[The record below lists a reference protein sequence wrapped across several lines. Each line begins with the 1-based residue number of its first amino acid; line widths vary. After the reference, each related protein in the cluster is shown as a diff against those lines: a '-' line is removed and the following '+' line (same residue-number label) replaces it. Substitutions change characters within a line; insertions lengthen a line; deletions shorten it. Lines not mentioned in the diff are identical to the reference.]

1 MVITMIKRFIKYYK
15 PHKKLLILDLLCAL
29 TVSVI
34 DLLFPIMTDRVLAEA
49 EANKTDEFIKII
61 IMVGVVFLI
70 LYGFRFLLNYFI
82 GYYGHVMGIR
92 LETDMRKDLF
102 KKFQELD
109 YQYFDDKKTGEL
121 MSNLTTHL
129 HDVSEMSHH
138 APEDLFISFIMLVG
152 SFIYLFIFLN
162 PYLTIIVF
170 VFLIMLVIYSISRRR
185 KMLKAFR
192 DARNAQSE
200 LSAKVESSLSGI
212 RLTKAFNNREYE
224 ENKFEEINGLYRKAR
239 AGVFRE
245 IGMYGSGN
253 DFFINLTNLA
263 LLVFGIIF
271 AIKGWGVTF
280 LDLTSYFLFINFLI
294 KPISRLTASME
305 QIQQGL
311 SGVEKFYNIMDVK
324 EKIVNE
330 EGLVKDN
337 YEGNI
342 EFKNVS
348 FSYVQEEDKH
358 VLSNLSLKINKGTKI
373 AIVGE
378 TGVGKT
384 TISKLIPR
392 FYDVDEGEILVD
404 GVNVKDY
411 NLDSLRNA
419 IGHVEQDVFIFYGTI
434 KENIMYGKPEAT
446 MDEVI
451 AAAKNARI
459 HDFIMSLDEGYE
471 TITGERGVKLSGGQ
485 KQRIAIARLF
495 LKNPTIVIL
504 DEATSSLDNI
514 TEKLIQDSFDELS
527 KGKTT
532 IVIAHRLST
541 IKNSDEI
548 IVISKEGII
557 ERGTHEDLIKV
568 NGFYANLYN
577 SSITI

>member
-1 MVITMIKRFIKYYK
+1 MIKRFIKYYK

-49 EANKTDEFIKII
+49 EANKTDEFIKLL